1 MEIALI
7 IITGLSVLGL
17 TALGVVSLVL
27 GYKERDK
34 LRNLIKARDLP
45 EYITMTEGTDEEDR
59 ENPADAEV
67 DIDDIPF
74 LEGEPRE

>member
-27 GYKERDK
+27 GYKERNN
-34 LRNLIKARDLP
+34 LRNLIKANDLP
-45 EYITMTEGTDEEDR
+45 EYISMTEGTDEEDK
-59 ENPADAEV
+59 ESPADAEV

>member
-7 IITGLSVLGL
+7 IITGLSVIGL
-17 TALGVVSLVL
+17 TTLGVVSLVL
-27 GYKERDK
+27 GYKERDS

-45 EYITMTEGTDEEDR
+45 EYISMTEGTDEEDKDNS
-59 ENPADAEV
+59 EDAEV

>member
-27 GYKERDK
+27 GYKERNN
-34 LRNLIKARDLP
+34 LRNLIKANDLP
-45 EYITMTEGTDEEDR
+45 EYISMTEGTDEEDR